1 MTFII
6 KKGTP
11 RGFSSVW
18 GLLADGGNLKNTP
31 LFQDITFKIQ
41 LGRWFLLSFYTYLVD
56 CYVVLYNMLYI
67 VILFYCRYMQ
77 LIKRADFTRVFKL
90 QRANVSVYLK
100 KGGKFVKCT
109 HEIDSKQYINV
120 MHPLFISHYNQNLSK
135 KIGLSLDEVIE
146 QHNSLFLEIS
156 SSTEVEQKDIV
167 NKNSV
172 LDKTTVLTRSKIDA
186 LGHLTLQQV
195 VEEYGSQYNFNLE
208 MQGFKELLE
217 VQKLA
222 NQVCKQ
228 RGELVG
234 VELLTK
240 TTKGYLDS
248 LSTALLTDF
257 TNWTVLEVAAITD
270 CSKEKQ
276 LTMREKLKAEL
287 SRHLKA
293 TQNSIIKQ
301 VNKAQQAYA

>member
-1 MTFII
+1 MP
-6 KKGTP
+6 KHYSYHKEKYKELQ
-11 RGFSSVW
+11 S
-18 GLLADGGNLKNTP
+18 KN
-31 LFQDITFKIQ
+31 QKEY
-41 LGRWFLLSFYTYLVD
+41 WS
-56 CYVVLYNMLYI
+56 
-67 VILFYCRYMQ
+67 
-77 LIKRADFTRVFKL
+77 
-90 QRANVSVYLK
+90 
-100 KGGKFVKCT
+100 
-109 HEIDSKQYINV
+109 DS
-120 MHPLFISHYNQNLSK
+120 
-135 KIGLSLDEVIE
+135 EVIE
-146 QHNSLFLEIS
+146 KHSSLFLEIS
-156 SSTEVEQKDIV
+156 NSTEVEQKDIT

-186 LGHLTLQQV
+186 LGHLTLKQV

-228 RGELVG
+228 RGELVD

-240 TTKGYLDS
+240 ITKGYLDS

-276 LTMREKLKAEL
+276 LAMLEKLKIEL

>member
-1 MTFII
+1 
-6 KKGTP
+6 
-11 RGFSSVW
+11 
-18 GLLADGGNLKNTP
+18 
-31 LFQDITFKIQ
+31 
-41 LGRWFLLSFYTYLVD
+41 
-56 CYVVLYNMLYI
+56 
-67 VILFYCRYMQ
+67 
-77 LIKRADFTRVFKL
+77 
-90 QRANVSVYLK
+90 
-100 KGGKFVKCT
+100 
-109 HEIDSKQYINV
+109 
-120 MHPLFISHYNQNLSK
+120 
-135 KIGLSLDEVIE
+135 
-146 QHNSLFLEIS
+146 
-156 SSTEVEQKDIV
+156 
-167 NKNSV
+167 
-172 LDKTTVLTRSKIDA
+172 
-186 LGHLTLQQV
+186 
-195 VEEYGSQYNFNLE
+195 

-276 LTMREKLKAEL
+276 LTMREKLKTEL